1 MLYLNKNMSKKV
13 LRQFEEQFGKEWK
26 CQCKATFKP
35 GNLEILSESASS
47 LLAHYQCP
55 NCGREQMLA
64 AAISESEETSEPTLR
79 TENMIKLPKSTIS
92 TDDVL
97 DITVAVG
104 KMKFYSIKA
113 LASQKS
119 KKRPVVTVSK
129 VPNPKN

>member
-1 MLYLNKNMSKKV
+1 MSKKV

-64 AAISESEETSEPTLR
+64 AAISESEEISGPVSKA
-79 TENMIKLPKSTIS
+79 ENMIKLPKATIS

-97 DITVAVG
+97 DIKVAVK
-104 KMKFYSIKA
+104 KMRFGAIKA
-113 LASQKS
+113 LANQRARRRS
-119 KKRPVVTVSK
+119 PITVSK
-129 VPNPKN
+129 VSNPKN

>member
-1 MLYLNKNMSKKV
+1 
-13 LRQFEEQFGKEWK
+13 
-26 CQCKATFKP
+26 
-35 GNLEILSESASS
+35 
-47 LLAHYQCP
+47 
-55 NCGREQMLA
+55 MLA

-104 KMKFYSIKA
+104 KMKFHSIKA

>member
-1 MLYLNKNMSKKV
+1 MSKKV

-64 AAISESEETSEPTLR
+64 AAISESEETSEPSTKA
-79 TENMIKLPKSTIS
+79 ENMIKLPKTTIS

-97 DITVAVG
+97 DIKVAVK
-104 KMKFYSIKA
+104 KMKLNSIKA
-113 LASQKS
+113 LGSQRS
-119 KKRPVVTVSK
+119 KKRSPITVSK
-129 VPNPKN
+129 VDNPKN

>member
-1 MLYLNKNMSKKV
+1 MSKKV

-64 AAISESEETSEPTLR
+64 AAISESEETSEPISK
-79 TENMIKLPKSTIS
+79 TENMIKLPEATIS

-97 DITVAVG
+97 DIKVAVK
-104 KMKFYSIKA
+104 KMKSSAIKA
-113 LASQKS
+113 LETQRTRKRASMI
-119 KKRPVVTVSK
+119 VSK
-129 VPNPKN
+129 VTNPKN

>member
-1 MLYLNKNMSKKV
+1 MSKKV

-64 AAISESEETSEPTLR
+64 AAISESEETVEPVSKTDDLMR
-79 TENMIKLPKSTIS
+79 LPKTTVT

-97 DITVAVG
+97 DIKMAVR
-104 KMKFYSIKA
+104 KMKFGVIKS
-113 LASQKS
+113 LGSQKS
-119 KKRPVVTVSK
+119 RKRSIVTVSK
-129 VPNPKN
+129 ITSPKLP

>member
-1 MLYLNKNMSKKV
+1 MSKKV

-64 AAISESEETSEPTLR
+64 AAISDSEETSEPISK
-79 TENMIKLPKSTIS
+79 TENMIKLPKATIS

-97 DITVAVG
+97 DIKVAVK
-104 KMKFYSIKA
+104 KMKFSAIKT
-113 LASQKS
+113 LANQRA
-119 KKRPVVTVSK
+119 KKRTPITVSK
-129 VPNPKN
+129 VSNPKN

>member
-1 MLYLNKNMSKKV
+1 MSKKV

-64 AAISESEETSEPTLR
+64 AAISDSEETSEPTSK
-79 TENMIKLPKSTIS
+79 TENMIKLPKATIS

-97 DITVAVG
+97 DIKVAVK
-104 KMKFYSIKA
+104 KMKFSAIKA
-113 LASQKS
+113 LANQRA
-119 KKRPVVTVSK
+119 KKRTPITVSK
-129 VPNPKN
+129 VSNPKN

>member
-1 MLYLNKNMSKKV
+1 MSKKV

-64 AAISESEETSEPTLR
+64 AAISESEETSEPISK
-79 TENMIKLPKSTIS
+79 TENMIKLPEATIS

-97 DITVAVG
+97 DIKVAVK
-104 KMKFYSIKA
+104 KMKFSAIKA
-113 LASQKS
+113 LATQRTR
-119 KKRPVVTVSK
+119 KRAPIIVSK

>member
-1 MLYLNKNMSKKV
+1 MSKKV

-64 AAISESEETSEPTLR
+64 AAISESEETSEPISK
-79 TENMIKLPKSTIS
+79 TENMIKLPEATIS

-97 DITVAVG
+97 DIKVAVK
-104 KMKFYSIKA
+104 KMKFSAIKA
-113 LASQKS
+113 LGNQRTR
-119 KKRPVVTVSK
+119 KRAPMIVSK
-129 VPNPKN
+129 VTNPKN